1 MDMGIITENAFFTY
15 LIATMKVN
23 NCSVI
28 NKYDIER
35 QLYSFYN
42 SEDFNMLFNNIP
54 KKEIANDKYIDL
66 NSAFNDAISI
76 GLISL
81 VKDFGDIR
89 YKINITVDEAE
100 MILSQNTIIAKKM
113 REMCSGLYTK
123 EDILFDDYKQVD
135 ITKEIKLDVFSNFKK
150 YETLSTKVKTSKF
163 YNDEGKSI
171 YINNSLNRPL
181 PGSNKAVKKLT
192 RRKDKKR

>member
-1 MDMGIITENAFFTY
+1 MGMITENTFFIY
-15 LIATMKVN
+15 LVATMKVN
-23 NCSVI
+23 NCSII
-28 NKYDIER
+28 NKHDIER

-42 SEDFNMLFNNIP
+42 NEDLNILFNNIP

-66 NSAFNDAISI
+66 NSAFNYAISI

-81 VKDFGDIR
+81 VKDFSDIR

-100 MILSQNTIIAKKM
+100 MILSQNTILAKKM

-123 EDILFDDYKQVD
+123 EDILFENYKQVG
-135 ITKEIKLDVFSNFKK
+135 ITKEIKLDVFNNSNK
-150 YETLSTKVKTSKF
+150 YENLSPKVKTGKF
-163 YNDEGKSI
+163 YNDEDKSK
-171 YINNSLNRPL
+171 YFNNSLNRPL